1 MERETKLNFRD
12 AVSNPCHDFVFGK
25 IQKQFKGKKDKNMIN
40 ALLSRGE
47 RMQSI
52 HDRDCEWLRKK
63 AYKEICI
70 ENADFTKVDKIVNGI
85 KDFKINK
92 SNLFDEVRK
101 FTKRVT
107 SCHSI
112 NRWQI
117 ITEWFEKVDW
127 H

>member
-1 MERETKLNFRD
+1 
-12 AVSNPCHDFVFGK
+12 
-25 IQKQFKGKKDKNMIN
+25 MIN

-47 RMQSI
+47 RMQPI